1 MRKTVQVLLLVFLL
15 SMVCYFSG
23 LSYFVVCNSPDQE
36 GKYGLMSKIPLPD
49 TAQFQD
55 TCQNSGIDLN
65 SVVGDSFEL
74 IFLGWAVLGGLWILM
89 ILRDIS
95 DSVRHWQAFRT

>member
-1 MRKTVQVLLLVFLL
+1 MRKTIQVLLFVFLL

-36 GKYGLMSKIPLPD
+36 SKFGLMSKIPLPE
-49 TAQFQD
+49 TSQFQD
-55 TCQNSGIDLN
+55 TCQSSGIDIN

-74 IFLGWAVLGGLWILM
+74 VFLGWAILGGLWMLM
-89 ILRDIS
+89 MLRDIS
-95 DSVRHWQAFRT
+95 DSLKHWQGFRS